1 MGKPGTRHGVSP
13 LPECIGQWV
22 VTRGSETSQYPQE
35 EKAKAIPLVVVSERG
50 RGQTWHVLKTAVVA
64 CWGLW
69 DHSASPAGLAGSY
82 KSRW

>member
-1 MGKPGTRHGVSP
+1 MGKPGGRRWPSP
-13 LPECIGQWV
+13 LPERIGQGA

-50 RGQTWHVLKTAVVA
+50 RGQTRYVLKTAVVA
-64 CWGLW
+64 YRGLR

>member
-1 MGKPGTRHGVSP
+1 MGEPGARHGASP

-50 RGQTWHVLKTAVVA
+50 RGQTRYVLKTAVVA
-64 CWGLW
+64 YRGLR